1 MVRGQKKSEI
11 ILYVVL
17 WTILFAA
24 PPISMQV
31 GDFFFSSASDAAMV
45 PSAVSASAEAA
56 KSMTIDWL
64 AVFNAWGLLVMFC
77 VTFFLHNFFI
87 APLLVYANRKWAY
100 AVSVMVLMVCF
111 MGYQIHFR
119 PHQPGPEPKD
129 MVEMKNERMG
139 ERKPVLAH
147 ELPDDHR
154 EYPEKRSG
162 DFDGKSIEGNPVS
175 SNTPF
180 NPPLQPEDGRGE
192 HFREKKPEPPRVSA
206 DRIPWPSLSCP
217 CFWD

>member
-24 PPISMQV
+24 PPVSMLV

-45 PSAVSASAEAA
+45 SDAASASASAEAA
-56 KSMTIDWL
+56 KSMTIDWQ
-64 AVFNAWGLLVMFC
+64 AVFNAWGLLAMFC

-100 AVSVMVLMVCF
+100 AASLVVLIICF

-119 PHQPGPEPKD
+119 PHLPGPEPKD
-129 MVEMKNERMG
+129 RMEMKKGRIG
-139 ERKPVLAH
+139 ERKPALAH
-147 ELPDDHR
+147 ELPDSD
-154 EYPEKRSG
+154 
-162 DFDGKSIEGNPVS
+162 
-175 SNTPF
+175 TPF

-192 HFREKKPEPPRVSA
+192 HFH
-206 DRIPWPSLSCP
+206 
-217 CFWD
+217 